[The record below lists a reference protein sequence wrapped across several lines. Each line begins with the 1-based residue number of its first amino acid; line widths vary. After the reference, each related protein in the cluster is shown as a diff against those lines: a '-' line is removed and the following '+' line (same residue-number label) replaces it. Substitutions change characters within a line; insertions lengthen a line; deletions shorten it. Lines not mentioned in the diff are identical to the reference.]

1 MPHAPGGLRALARGA
16 AIETDEDKRL
26 TNPQRD
32 LLPANSE
39 ELSALLKNVDDI
51 DPGVW
56 PRTLAE
62 LVDVYVDHF
71 LRLGRGQAAA
81 LTEAQAVVIVLAHHF
96 GGRMVYLPRDDKL
109 RLALRDARIWREHNG
124 RNVQDLADRYGLTA
138 AQIYGILR
146 EQRVINRPR
155 S

>member
-1 MPHAPGGLRALARGA
+1 M
-16 AIETDEDKRL
+16 

-39 ELSALLKNVDDI
+39 ELSALLENVGGI

-71 LRLGRGQAAA
+71 RRRGHEGPAA
-81 LTEAQAVVIVLAHHF
+81 LAEAQAAIIVLAHHF
-96 GGRMVYLPRDDKL
+96 GGRMVYIPRDDKL

-124 RNVQDLADRYGLTA
+124 RNVQELAERHGLTSS
-138 AQIYGILR
+138 QIYGILR
-146 EQRVINRPR
+146 EQRAINRGR
-155 S
+155 

>member
-1 MPHAPGGLRALARGA
+1 MS
-16 AIETDEDKRL
+16 E
-26 TNPQRD
+26 PQRE
-32 LLPANSE
+32 LLPANDE
-39 ELSALLKNVDDI
+39 ELTALLKNVGGI

-71 LRLGRGQAAA
+71 LRLGRDQAAA
-81 LTEAQAVVIVLAHHF
+81 LSEAQAVVIVMAHHF
-96 GGRMVYLPRDDKL
+96 GGRMVYIPRDDKL

-124 RNVQDLADRYGLTA
+124 RNVQELAERHGLTA

-146 EQRVINRPR
+146 EQRIINRPR
-155 S
+155 A